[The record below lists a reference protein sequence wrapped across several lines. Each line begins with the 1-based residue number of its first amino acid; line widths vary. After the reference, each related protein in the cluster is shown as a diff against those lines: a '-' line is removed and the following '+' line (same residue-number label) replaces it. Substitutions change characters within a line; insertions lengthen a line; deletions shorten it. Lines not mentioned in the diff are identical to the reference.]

1 MRDRGSKLP
10 GPKGG
15 PEREEQVREIMELR
29 RALARTRQDLQR
41 SRGRGASSSDE
52 EPCRREELSGSLSGS
67 LNGLSNKPCL
77 NRELVAKLRSMTETI
92 KMLST
97 ENVALREENDGLVMM
112 RATNSDVDNNEV
124 SDTKLTAVIQSYEK
138 QMEEM
143 SLKISS
149 LEAALLESREK
160 AAAAPTGQ
168 GERDKYKGLARR
180 LKEERN
186 QFKEML
192 EAKNNE
198 QAELQV
204 EMDKMTEMI
213 GELRENCNV
222 LQQDLL
228 SARQDDTRRQDASV
242 QTSSTSMSGIPPVR
256 RASLTELS
264 PRARLS
270 PKRTISNI
278 SQSSLSSNSSSPR
291 SASQLQKSIEL
302 SRPKQRS
309 ASMSSCSSSPAKGAR
324 IAKPV
329 ARQHVV
335 PNSPRTG
342 GSRSSSINGGS
353 SPRSPLTS
361 PAPTRTTSALSTNT
375 ATNNNN
381 MNNISSS
388 KTGSPIRS
396 RLPLPT
402 GGGAPA
408 RSSSIQPAAERRD
421 VLHIDEEEEKED
433 QMSQSDSSSLL
444 AEAQAVSRIV
454 TVQLERVLSRE
465 TSPTMETGEVP
476 VAAEEE
482 EGDERKEEEDDF
494 PAPPSLGDLE
504 ELAREQEVPATPRTL
519 RRADSLRQKMAAR
532 RIQRTWKHFYQE
544 LEEKK
549 AHTDTRVDADLVEE
563 EQEREDAISDI
574 QAVIMGHQGR
584 AASLAAARARGG
596 IFTARPWVAGGALS
610 EGDESEEE
618 NVEKLQGIIRSHSFR
633 LRTLHEEDVF
643 SVGKVSSIR
652 AKFSRRSPDGASD
665 DYLVDSDRNV

>member
-1 MRDRGSKLP
+1 
-10 GPKGG
+10 
-15 PEREEQVREIMELR
+15 
-29 RALARTRQDLQR
+29 
-41 SRGRGASSSDE
+41 
-52 EPCRREELSGSLSGS
+52 
-67 LNGLSNKPCL
+67 
-77 NRELVAKLRSMTETI
+77 
-92 KMLST
+92 
-97 ENVALREENDGLVMM
+97 
-112 RATNSDVDNNEV
+112 
-124 SDTKLTAVIQSYEK
+124 
-138 QMEEM
+138 M

-329 ARQHVV
+329 ARQPAV
-335 PNSPRTG
+335 PTSPRAG
-342 GSRSSSINGGS
+342 ASRSSSVNNSSNS
-353 SPRSPLTS
+353 SPRSPLAS
-361 PAPTRTTSALSTNT
+361 PRP
-375 ATNNNN
+375 
-381 MNNISSS
+381 
-388 KTGSPIRS
+388 
-396 RLPLPT
+396 
-402 GGGAPA
+402 
-408 RSSSIQPAAERRD
+408 
-421 VLHIDEEEEKED
+421 
-433 QMSQSDSSSLL
+433 
-444 AEAQAVSRIV
+444 SRI
-454 TVQLERVLSRE
+454 
-465 TSPTMETGEVP
+465 
-476 VAAEEE
+476 
-482 EGDERKEEEDDF
+482 
-494 PAPPSLGDLE
+494 PS
-504 ELAREQEVPATPRTL
+504 
-519 RRADSLRQKMAAR
+519 S
-532 RIQRTWKHFYQE
+532 
-544 LEEKK
+544 
-549 AHTDTRVDADLVEE
+549 
-563 EQEREDAISDI
+563 
-574 QAVIMGHQGR
+574 
-584 AASLAAARARGG
+584 
-596 IFTARPWVAGGALS
+596 
-610 EGDESEEE
+610 
-618 NVEKLQGIIRSHSFR
+618 
-633 LRTLHEEDVF
+633 
-643 SVGKVSSIR
+643 
-652 AKFSRRSPDGASD
+652 
-665 DYLVDSDRNV
+665 